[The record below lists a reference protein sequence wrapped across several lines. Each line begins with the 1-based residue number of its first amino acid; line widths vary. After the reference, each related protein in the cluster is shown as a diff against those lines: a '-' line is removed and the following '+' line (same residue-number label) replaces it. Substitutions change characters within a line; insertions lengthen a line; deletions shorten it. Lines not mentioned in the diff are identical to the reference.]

1 MVRSEHR
8 SRSPEYAALLAEHA
22 VAGLST
28 QVVQALHDVS
38 RASALSTVARTG
50 RRVVQRHL
58 GVADYDSYLRL
69 AARRIDDILTTDG
82 PRPLCYVFGHSH
94 VATLEELPVRGAWY
108 AGTGTWSHRH
118 HRRGDNKN
126 PRQFPFVV
134 TSTSPGGRQVALRH
148 WDADTGEVVSG
159 STPAGD
165 SRGLP
170 AWAGI
175 AGGGNPPVRR
185 DLGRP

>member
-1 MVRSEHR
+1 MVRSERR
-8 SRSPEYAALLAEHA
+8 SRSPEYGALLAEQA

-28 QVVQALHDVS
+28 PVVHALHEVS
-38 RASALSTVARTG
+38 RASALGTVARIG
-50 RRVVQRHL
+50 RRVRQRRP
-58 GVADYDSYLRL
+58 GVADYDGYLRL

-134 TSTSPGGRQVALRH
+134 ISTSPAGRQVALRH
-148 WDADTGEVVSG
+148 WDADTRGVVSS
-159 STPAGD
+159 STPAG
-165 SRGLP
+165 SCRGLP
-170 AWAGI
+170 AWVGI
-175 AGGGNPPVRR
+175 AGEGT
-185 DLGRP
+185 RP

>member
-1 MVRSEHR
+1 M
-8 SRSPEYAALLAEHA
+8 
-22 VAGLST
+22 
-28 QVVQALHDVS
+28 Q
-38 RASALSTVARTG
+38 
-50 RRVVQRHL
+50 RRP

-69 AARRIDDILTTDG
+69 AARRIDDILTTEG
-82 PRPLCYVFGHSH
+82 LRPLCYVFGHSH

-118 HRRGDNKN
+118 HLRGDNKN

-134 TSTSPGGRQVALRH
+134 ASASPAGRQVALRH
-148 WDADTGEVVSG
+148 WDADTGEVVSS

-165 SRGLP
+165 CRALP

-175 AGGGNPPVRR
+175 AGEGTRR
-185 DLGRP
+185 